1 MFWLRHGVGRS
12 GPTPA
17 HQAAAYLQQRDDT
30 GTTCL
35 SWQPTGRGVST
46 TWSTSGVPFVG
57 SPAVAVDASGRVV
70 AAVVGADGRPWESRQ
85 RRAGSDGQFSDWTAI
100 GNRRGQA

>member
-1 MFWLRHGVGRS
+1 MFWLRQGVGRAAS
-12 GPTPA
+12 APA
-17 HQAAAYLQQRDDT
+17 HQAAAYLRDGT
-30 GTTCL
+30 GTTSL
-35 SWQPTGRGVST
+35 SWQPAGRGVST

-70 AAVVGADGRPWESRQ
+70 AAVVGVDGRPRASRQ
-85 RRAGSDGQFSDWTAI
+85 RRAGSDGQFGDWTAI